1 MSSAATAAGV
11 AVGLIALV
19 LVAYRGRVAGPGI
32 AAAPAAIAVGY
43 GLIMATSLAG
53 AGIGLLRTLLLSLLP
68 AVALL
73 IADRVAPLLPD
84 AANDRGGPAGA
95 GVVASLA
102 AGAAI
107 AMIGESL
114 SLFGGLGRIGTAV
127 AITLV
132 LVLLVWGSGLRGA
145 TAALRASL
153 AIAAVLAGLLLLVG
167 LVVGG
172 PGALLGPTLPP
183 QGLPPGAG
191 WSLSATVLLVALAD
205 PALRPRLPAP
215 DWPTTALRR
224 SGAVV
229 LVLLPALTG
238 AAVLFGGSFFSPSS
252 QFFAAWFSLP
262 AAVTTT
268 VLCLLVVALGGLAA
282 GFLEGAGRA
291 FRLHGPEPGE
301 KPRRHPDAVPPGLLV
316 AAAIAA
322 VSGTV
327 VGSPGA
333 LLLLAAIAAA
343 GSLGGAVVD
352 PGTPVRRW
360 IGWAGGAAAGGA
372 TMLLLGL
379 PGALTFSWIAMAPL
393 PIAALA
399 AIVTS
404 AVAHRL
410 GRQPPA

>member
-252 QFFAAWFSLP
+252 QFFAAWFKLPADSRRASSKGPAAHSGSTDQSPARSRVATRMPSPRACWSLP
-262 AAVTTT
+262 RSRLSAEPSWAAR
-268 VLCLLVVALGGLAA
+268 
-282 GFLEGAGRA
+282 GRCSSW
-291 FRLHGPEPGE
+291 PQS
-301 KPRRHPDAVPPGLLV
+301 PRRARSVAQWSTPAHPC
-316 AAAIAA
+316 
-322 VSGTV
+322 V
-327 VGSPGA
+327 VGS
-333 LLLLAAIAAA
+333 A
-343 GSLGGAVVD
+343 GPAE
-352 PGTPVRRW
+352 R
-360 IGWAGGAAAGGA
+360 
-372 TMLLLGL
+372 
-379 PGALTFSWIAMAPL
+379 
-393 PIAALA
+393 
-399 AIVTS
+399 
-404 AVAHRL
+404 
-410 GRQPPA
+410 PPAAQPCCCSDCPRR